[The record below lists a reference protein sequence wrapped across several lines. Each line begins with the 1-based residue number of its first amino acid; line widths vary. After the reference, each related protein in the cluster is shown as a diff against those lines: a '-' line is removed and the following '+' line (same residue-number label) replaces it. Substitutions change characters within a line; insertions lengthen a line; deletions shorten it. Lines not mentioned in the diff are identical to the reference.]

1 MKTKTIYEKE
11 ILKDIKDLPEPMQE
25 KLAKI
30 IHLLKKEFVLPELK
44 EKSATEE
51 FLSVCGTWEDDRSI
65 EEQIRVIYSSRKSST
80 KMENVFWK

>member
-11 ILKDIKDLPEPMQE
+11 ILKDIQDLSEPMQE

-30 IHLLKKEFVLPELK
+30 IHLLKKEFVQPELK

-51 FLSVCGTWEDDRSI
+51 FLSVCGTWEDDRNI
-65 EEQIRVIYSSRKSST
+65 EEQIRVIYSSKKSST
-80 KMENVFWK
+80 KMEKVF

>member
-11 ILKDIKDLPEPMQE
+11 ILKDIQDLPEPMQE
-25 KLAKI
+25 KLARI
-30 IHLLKKEFVLPELK
+30 IHLLKKEFVQPELK
-44 EKSATEE
+44 KKSATEE

-80 KMENVFWK
+80 KMENVF

>member
-11 ILKDIKDLPEPMQE
+11 ILKDIQDLPEPMQE

-30 IHLLKKEFVLPELK
+30 IRLLKKEFVLPELK
-44 EKSATEE
+44 KKSATEE

-65 EEQIRVIYSSRKSST
+65 EEQIKVIYSSRKSST
-80 KMENVFWK
+80 KMEKVF

>member
-11 ILKDIKDLPEPMQE
+11 ILKDIQDLPEPMQG

-30 IHLLKKEFVLPELK
+30 IHLLKKELVQPELK
-44 EKSATEE
+44 EKSVTDE

-80 KMENVFWK
+80 KMENVF

>member
-11 ILKDIKDLPEPMQE
+11 ILKDIQDLPEPMQE
-25 KLAKI
+25 KLARI

-80 KMENVFWK
+80 KMENVF

>member
-1 MKTKTIYEKE
+1 MKTKTVYEKE
-11 ILKDIKDLPEPMQE
+11 ILKDIQDLPEPMQE
-25 KLAKI
+25 KLARI

-65 EEQIRVIYSSRKSST
+65 DEQIRVIYSSRKSST
-80 KMENVFWK
+80 KMENVF

>member
-11 ILKDIKDLPEPMQE
+11 ILKDIQDLPEPMQE

-30 IHLLKKEFVLPELK
+30 IHLLKKDLFQPELK

-65 EEQIRVIYSSRKSST
+65 EEQIKVIYSSRKSST
-80 KMENVFWK
+80 KMENVF

>member
-11 ILKDIKDLPEPMQE
+11 ILKDIQNLPEPMQE

-80 KMENVFWK
+80 KMENVF

>member
-11 ILKDIKDLPEPMQE
+11 ILKDIQDLSEPMQE

-30 IHLLKKEFVLPELK
+30 IHLLKKEFVQPELK

-65 EEQIRVIYSSRKSST
+65 DEQLKDIYSSRKSIT
-80 KMENVFWK
+80 RTENVF

>member
-1 MKTKTIYEKE
+1 MKTKTLYEKE
-11 ILKDIKDLPEPMQE
+11 ILKDIHELPEPMQE

-30 IHLLKKEFVLPELK
+30 IHLLKKEFVQPELK

-65 EEQIRVIYSSRKSST
+65 EEQIKVIYSSRKSST
-80 KMENVFWK
+80 KMENVF

>member
-1 MKTKTIYEKE
+1 MK
-11 ILKDIKDLPEPMQE
+11 E

-30 IHLLKKEFVLPELK
+30 IHLLKKEFVQPELK

-65 EEQIRVIYSSRKSST
+65 EEQIKVIYSRRKSST
-80 KMENVFWK
+80 KREKVF